1 MVTAVLP
8 AGAPGATAPAVSNVA
23 GPRVWLVCSLPSTE
37 IRKLSMAAIV
47 SARPRQKLALSQTA
61 DDADSNKMNRRVR

>member
-1 MVTAVLP
+1 
-8 AGAPGATAPAVSNVA
+8 
-23 GPRVWLVCSLPSTE
+23 
-37 IRKLSMAAIV
+37 MAAIV